1 MLILIA
7 AITYCAIRF
16 AAPGIRALVARRKAE
31 PAMIALRIPIARPDS
46 GAAGD
51 ALQRLRVRAHRAWL
65 RERRRDDR
73 VRLRVPGE
81 RSALPGA

>member
-7 AITYCAIRF
+7 AITYCVIRF

-31 PAMIALRIPIARPDS
+31 PAMIALRIPIARPI
-46 GAAGD
+46 AAPPETFCK
-51 ALQRLRVRAHRAWL
+51 RLRVRAHRAWL

-81 RSALPGA
+81 RSAFPGA